1 MAKSDALLRDAL
13 DRFRASE
20 DGSAE
25 IRKQAL
31 EDIEFARLGKQ
42 WPDEVV
48 RMRKLEG
55 RPCLTINR
63 LPSFIRQ
70 VVNDARQNKPAM
82 AVHAVDGGA
91 DYQTAQVLGGLLR
104 SIERAS
110 NAGVAY
116 DTAIEQAV
124 TGGFGFFRIVTDYA
138 HEDSFDIEARI
149 ERVPNSMS
157 VHWDTNSLAFD
168 ASDWEYA
175 FVSDMLTEREYKK
188 AYPKAD
194 PVDFDAGLGDD
205 DAYWRADN
213 TVRVAEY
220 FLRVERERKIVQLS
234 DGRVIRREELE
245 APQEVMP
252 GLLMPGIEVLAMAGI
267 TPTRER
273 SAKYCT
279 VTRRVMTSQEVLS
292 EDEWP
297 GSMIPICPVWGEEV
311 IFRNRR
317 HFRSLVRD
325 ARDPQAMFNFWRTAS
340 TEMVALAPRAPFLV
354 ATGQIPAGPE
364 GSKWGSANTRSYPY
378 LSYNPVNGAPM
389 PQRQAFPAVPAGAIQ
404 EALNAADDMKAVMG
418 IYDASLGARSNE
430 TSGRAILARQ
440 RESDVSTFHFID
452 NLSRAIQYG
461 GRVLLEVV
469 RSAYSQRQAVQILGP
484 DQAESVAK
492 LTQENP
498 DPANG
503 LFNLDVGK
511 YDVTVKVGASYATQ
525 REEAREALLEL
536 MRADPRAALVLG
548 DLALK
553 NMDFPGADEAAER
566 VQMLQQMELARMA
579 PPQQPA
585 MAPPGAMPQEVM
597 PNA

>member
-1 MAKSDALLRDAL
+1 MAKSDATLRDAL

-82 AVHAVDGGA
+82 SVHAVDGGA
-91 DYQTAQVLGGLLR
+91 DYATAQVLGGLLR

-116 DTAIEQAV
+116 DTAIEHSV

-149 ERVPNSMS
+149 ERVPNPMS

-175 FVSDMLTEREYKK
+175 FVSDMLTEREFKK
-188 AYPKAD
+188 LYPKAD
-194 PVDFDAGLGDD
+194 AVDFDSGLGDD
-205 DAYWRADN
+205 DSYWRADN
-213 TVRVAEY
+213 TIRVAEY
-220 FLRVERERKIVQLS
+220 FLRVERQRKVVQLS
-234 DGRVIRREELE
+234 DGRVMRREDLD
-245 APQEVMP
+245 APEEVMP
-252 GLLMPGIEVLAMAGI
+252 GLLMPRLEVLAMGGI
-267 TPTRER
+267 VPTRER
-273 SAKYCT
+273 VAKYCT

-364 GSKWGSANTRSYPY
+364 GTKWGSANTRSYPF
-378 LSYNPVNGAPM
+378 LSYNPVQGAPM

-492 LTQENP
+492 LTQDNP

-566 VQMLQQMELARMA
+566 VKMLQQMELQRMA
-579 PPQQPA
+579 PPQPA
-585 MAPPGAMPQEVM
+585 MAPAGAMPQEV